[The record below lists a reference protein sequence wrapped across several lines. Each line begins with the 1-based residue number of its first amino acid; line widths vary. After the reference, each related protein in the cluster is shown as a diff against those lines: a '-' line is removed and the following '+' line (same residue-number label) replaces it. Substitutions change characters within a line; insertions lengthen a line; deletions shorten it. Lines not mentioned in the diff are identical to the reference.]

1 MVSYA
6 MVCHEIWTR
15 TLPYTEEFH
24 TFKSKIKRSE
34 SVLLICNVSIY
45 SSKYKHLKPSWNHVV
60 CYAMV
65 WYDEWD
71 SMRLYAILWDSNA
84 MLWAFNAMLCNLQC

>member
-1 MVSYA
+1 MYAFILLNKNIENRGKIMLYA
-6 MVCHEIWTR
+6 MLW
-15 TLPYTEEFH
+15 YT
-24 TFKSKIKRSE
+24 
-34 SVLLICNVSIY
+34 
-45 SSKYKHLKPSWNHVV
+45 
-60 CYAMV
+60 MV